1 MKTEQVEVVRYGDQT
16 YHYRPITM
24 DEVDLTYGFG
34 PLDADGRS
42 FAARLSTNP
51 HPRPGDRYM
60 WDTASG
66 YYERIAPPNPVDPID
81 VARATIA
88 LGLKK
93 CAEAVAYIDV
103 ARAAADQAVVD
114 AEAALE
120 ARNEMIRDGRKA
132 GLSYRDLQALTGLGR
147 ARLDQIINERGRE

>member
-1 MKTEQVEVVRYGDQT
+1 MTTAQIEIVRYGDQT
-16 YHYRPITM
+16 YHYRPIDM
-24 DEVDLTYGFG
+24 DEVDLAYSFG

-42 FAARLSTNP
+42 FAARPSANAN
-51 HPRPGDRYM
+51 PRPGDRYM

-66 YYERIAPPNPVDPID
+66 YYERVAPPDPVDPVG
-81 VARATIA
+81 VARACIT
-88 LGLKK
+88 LGFAKH
-93 CAEAVAYIDV
+93 AEAVAHIDV

-120 ARNEMIRDGRKA
+120 TRNEMIRDGRKA

-147 ARLDQIINERGRE
+147 ARLDQIINERGHG